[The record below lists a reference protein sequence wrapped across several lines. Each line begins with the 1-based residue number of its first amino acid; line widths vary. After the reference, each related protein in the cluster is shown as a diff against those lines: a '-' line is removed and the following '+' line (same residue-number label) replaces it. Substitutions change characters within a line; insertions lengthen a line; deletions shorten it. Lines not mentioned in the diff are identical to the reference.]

1 VLYRCLC
8 ALQVFV
14 CFMLF
19 TSALQVFVCFTSVC
33 VLYVIYKCFTGVCV
47 LYRCLCALCYLQ
59 VFVCFTSVCV
69 LCVIYRC
76 FTSICVLYVI
86 YRCLFES
93 TSEISSR
100 STKKIIDCDDSRFS
114 VRLSVR
120 LCIWWSSIAL
130 QFKEIIDYNFVF

>member
-1 VLYRCLC
+1 VLCVLYKCLCYLQVLMCFVCFTSVCVLYVIYRCLC

-19 TSALQVFVCFTSVC
+19 TGACVLYKCLCALCALQVFVCFM
-33 VLYVIYKCFTGVCV
+33 L
-47 LYRCLCALCYLQ
+47 
-59 VFVCFTSVCV
+59 
-69 LCVIYRC
+69 

-130 QFKEIIDYNFVF
+130 QFKKIIDYNFVF